1 MVQPYQNKKS
11 QNKHNNATVLES
23 LRDIGGGVGKTI
35 AKDVAGKV
43 AQDAFSSLFGSIPRS
58 GEFDKQRRVEF
69 PHEQHAFSSNNKA
82 PELNHRAMLNADQ
95 THVKQK
101 LEAVRAELKALSR
114 SIKQFS
120 VEVDKAIQDEPV
132 EPGIYHVN
140 FYQRLRSLLM
150 LLREQIDDSRSWL
163 MVSAGRKK
171 KKQYWGLYK
180 KHGTKFGL
188 SSERTMATQ
197 TG

>member
-1 MVQPYQNKKS
+1 MFQQYQIKKPQNKR
-11 QNKHNNATVLES
+11 NNAAILES

-35 AKDVAGKV
+35 TKDVAGKV
-43 AQDAFSSLFGSIPRS
+43 AQDAFASLFGAMPKS
-58 GEFDKQRRVEF
+58 GEFGKNRQVEF
-69 PHEQHAFSSNNKA
+69 PHDERPFSSGKKA
-82 PELNHRAMLNADQ
+82 PEFDKRAMLNADQ
-95 THVKQK
+95 LHIKQE
-101 LEAVRAELKALSR
+101 LEAVRTELKALSQA
-114 SIKQFS
+114 IKQFS
-120 VEVDKAIQDEPV
+120 AEVDKAIHDEPI

-140 FYQRLRSLLM
+140 FYQRLRSLLL

-163 MVSAGRKK
+163 MVSSGRKK

>member
-1 MVQPYQNKKS
+1 MFQQYQTKKPQNKR
-11 QNKHNNATVLES
+11 NNATILES

-35 AKDVAGKV
+35 TKDIAGKV
-43 AQDAFSSLFGSIPRS
+43 AQDAFASLFGSMPKS
-58 GEFDKQRRVEF
+58 GEFGNKRQVEF
-69 PHEQHAFSSNNKA
+69 PHAERPFGSQKT
-82 PELNHRAMLNADQ
+82 PEFNRGAMIHADQ
-95 THVKQK
+95 LRIKQE
-101 LEAVRAELKALSR
+101 LDAVRGELKALSAT
-114 SIKQFS
+114 IKQFS
-120 VEVDKAIQDEPV
+120 LEVDKAIRDEPI

-150 LLREQIDDSRSWL
+150 LLREQIDDSRTWL
-163 MVSAGRKK
+163 MISSGRKK